1 MNNVKEG
8 VIIGNDEFENML
20 LSIQSFIQ
28 PSERILVLI

>member
-1 MNNVKEG
+1 MYNVKER

-28 PSERILVLI
+28 PSKKILVLI